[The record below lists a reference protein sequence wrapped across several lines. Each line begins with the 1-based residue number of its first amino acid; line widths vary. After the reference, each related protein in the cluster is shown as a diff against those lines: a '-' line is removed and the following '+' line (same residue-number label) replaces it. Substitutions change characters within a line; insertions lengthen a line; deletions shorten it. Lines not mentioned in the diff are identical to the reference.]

1 MYRRTKIVATL
12 GPNADRDNVLS
23 GFVDQGVNVFRFNMS
38 HGDHPTIR
46 RRMQRL
52 RDIAKAKR
60 KEIAIFADL
69 QGPKMRL
76 GRFIN
81 DQVKL
86 NVGDT
91 FTLDLQMPP
100 DGGTSSAVWMDCDGL
115 IDSVQPGSILL
126 LDDGKMHFQVC
137 EVSTHSITCKVLT
150 DGSLASRK
158 GISLQG
164 GGLQA
169 QVFTEKD
176 SEDLAV
182 ALSLGVDFIA
192 LSFPAKAED
201 ISSLRVLIDKVDP
214 SVGIIAKIER
224 KEAIDNLSDIIRVS
238 DVIMVARGD
247 LALEVGD
254 AEVPIL
260 QKHIIS
266 VSRSLAKPVIVATH
280 MMESMI
286 ASPTPTRA
294 EVSDVANAIL
304 DGADAVML
312 SAETACGDYPLAVI
326 EHVDAVCRR
335 IEAHPTMQGRSIYEG
350 LPVVS
355 TRQAVAHMAMG
366 LANNVVI
373 RCVVAL
379 TKTGTMPC
387 WLSRICSGIPI
398 YALTSDQRVRAKMLL
413 LRDVYPLVVEKGVI
427 EEGGTLLQN
436 VVSVLLQKQKIQ
448 EHESFIFMHGEGDS
462 LAPISDMLCVHKV
475 QAAKEYDYE

>member
-12 GPNADRDNVLS
+12 GPNADQENILS
-23 GFVDQGVNVFRFNMS
+23 GFVERGVDVFRFNMS
-38 HGDHPTIR
+38 HGDHDTIK
-46 RRMQRL
+46 RRMHAL
-52 RDIAKAKR
+52 RDIAKRAK
-60 KEIAIFADL
+60 KDIAIFADL

-76 GRFIN
+76 GRFLN
-81 DQVKL
+81 DQVRFKA
-86 NVGDT
+86 GDT
-91 FTLDLQMPP
+91 FTLDLQMPS

-115 IDSVQPGSILL
+115 IDSVKPGSILL
-126 LDDGKMHFQVC
+126 LDDGKMHLQVTKVTEHAVIC
-137 EVSTHSITCKVLT
+137 LVLT
-150 DGSLASRK
+150 EGVLASRK
-158 GISLQG
+158 GISIQG

-169 QVFTEKD
+169 QVFTKKD
-176 SEDLAV
+176 HDDLEV
-182 ALSLGVDFIA
+182 ALKLGVDFIA
-192 LSFPAKAED
+192 LSFPATRDD
-201 ISSLRVLIDKVDP
+201 IVSLRTLIDKVDP

-224 KEAIDNLSDIIRVS
+224 KEAIDNLPAIIKAS

-260 QKHIIS
+260 QKHIINTA
-266 VSRSLAKPVIVATH
+266 RNLAKPVIVATH

-286 ASPTPTRA
+286 VSPTPTRA

-312 SAETACGDYPLAVI
+312 SAETACGEYPLAVI
-326 EHVDAVCRR
+326 DHVDAVCRR
-335 IEAHPTMQGRSIYEG
+335 IEAHPIMQGRNIHEG

-366 LANNVVI
+366 LANHITI

-398 YALTSDQRVRAKMLL
+398 YAFTHDERVGAKMLL
-413 LRDVYPLVVEKGVI
+413 LREVYPIILKRDI
-427 EEGGTLLQN
+427 TQEGGELLPI
-436 VVSVLLQKQKIQ
+436 VVRVLLEQQKIKAQ
-448 EHESFIFMHGEGDS
+448 EHFIFMHGEGDS

-475 QAAKEYDYE
+475 QSEKEYEYV